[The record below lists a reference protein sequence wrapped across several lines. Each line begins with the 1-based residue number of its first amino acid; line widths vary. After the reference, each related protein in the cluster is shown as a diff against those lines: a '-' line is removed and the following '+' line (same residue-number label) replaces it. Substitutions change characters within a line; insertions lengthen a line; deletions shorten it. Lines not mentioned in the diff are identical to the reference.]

1 MAKLPPLP
9 ALQVALDFTDL
20 GDAARVAVAAV
31 EGGAEIVEVG
41 TPLLKAEGVKAVRVL
56 RRMFPDK
63 LLVAD
68 TKTMDTG
75 ALETALVGGAGADVV
90 TVLGVADDETIRG
103 AVGEARKRGMLVFV
117 DLISHPDPVGRAEEL
132 AGMGVDIVGI
142 HVGIDVQTG
151 RKLTAAE
158 QADLVRRVSRVFPG
172 VVAVAGGL
180 RAETVAPVVE
190 AGAGI
195 VIVGSAI
202 TKARDPREAARR
214 IVEAMRR

>member
-1 MAKLPPLP
+1 MARLPPLP

-31 EGGAEIVEVG
+31 EGGAAIVEVG
-41 TPLLKAEGVKAVRVL
+41 TPLLKAEGVRAVRVL

-75 ALETALVGGAGADVV
+75 ALETALVGEAGADVV

-103 AVGEARKRGMLVFV
+103 AVEEAGRRGMLVFV
-117 DLISHPDPVGRAEEL
+117 DLISHPDPVGRAEQL
-132 AGMGVDIVGI
+132 SGMGVDIVGI

-151 RKLTAAE
+151 RKLTVAE
-158 QADLVRRVSRVFPG
+158 QAHLVRRVSRVFDG

-180 RAETVAPVVE
+180 KADTVAPVVE

-202 TKARDPREAARR
+202 TRSPDPRGAARMV
-214 IVEAMRR
+214 VEAMKR